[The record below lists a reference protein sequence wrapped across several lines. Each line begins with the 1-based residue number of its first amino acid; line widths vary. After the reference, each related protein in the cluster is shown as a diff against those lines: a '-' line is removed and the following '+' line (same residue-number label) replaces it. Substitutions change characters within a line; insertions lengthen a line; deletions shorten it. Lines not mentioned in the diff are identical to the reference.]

1 MSASSRESKAAHIK
15 TYVSHLTLDR
25 NKPRKQSY
33 ELTPYLLFYVAKV
46 SDRPE
51 QLPVSVGVWGKEEV

>member
-1 MSASSRESKAAHIK
+1 MSASSRAAHIK
-15 TYVSHLTLDR
+15 TDVSHLTLDR
-25 NKPRKQSY
+25 NKPRKQNY
-33 ELTPYLLFYVAKV
+33 ELAPYLRFYVAKV